1 MQCYVKYASR
11 HDNQNNKIKRF
22 LPKQLSWRRQYP
34 LILRQTFWFS
44 VAYISAV
51 KVQIYKKCSQQSSK
65 NRNNKSCYRI
75 FFSCLFHHASFIL
88 FTTAQQASR
97 DETDKRD
104 DLDNPHISD
113 IKRSLLRKIS
123 VSKGSLYCGVN
134 FKRELNEISCQRGTS
149 QHVKKAIQKCPAR
162 KENKKRKARAK
173 RIRAFCFCRFGLL
186 LFAFE
191 ISLNFAARL

>member
-1 MQCYVKYASR
+1 MTIADVVTA
-11 HDNQNNKIKRF
+11 KI
-22 LPKQLSWRRQYP
+22 P
-34 LILRQTFWFS
+34 IH
-44 VAYISAV
+44 
-51 KVQIYKKCSQQSSK
+51 KKAAHKNDK
-65 NRNNKSCYRI
+65 NRKKKSFYRI
-75 FFSCLFHHASFIL
+75 FFYYHLQGVSFIF
-88 FTTAQQASR
+88 FTAAQQASSY
-97 DETDKRD
+97 ETDKRD

-113 IKRSLLRKIS
+113 IKRCLLRKIG